1 MVQAVFAL
9 TLLTASRLPYSSGQ
23 TGIRTPQGGLA
34 LVVVLV
40 LLVVIG
46 LSSAS
51 ALRSATSAEQAG
63 NNIRLQYLA
72 QQYAEAAL
80 RYCEAELLKPDGQRV
95 ASLRQANLPEVA
107 VGASAAQSVWGQAAS
122 WGPAGAGTASKT
134 RPPEAWFSSSLSA
147 FSLPFGPEC
156 LAEQQLLP
164 GEQRAL
170 VITARGFSPG
180 YLADPLSG
188 STRAGAVVWLQ
199 SIVLLVD
206 ATDATEPSGAARRI
220 SDRLWQ
226 RIINPPIR

>member
-1 MVQAVFAL
+1 MLQAVFAP
-9 TLLTASRLPYSSGQ
+9 TLLPARRLPHSSGQ
-23 TGIRTPQGGLA
+23 TGTRKPQGGLA

-80 RYCEAELLKPDGQRV
+80 RYCEAELLKPDDQRV
-95 ASLRQANLPEVA
+95 ATLRQANLPEVA
-107 VGASAAQSVWGQAAS
+107 VGASVAQSVWGQAAS
-122 WGPAGAGTASKT
+122 WGPAGGGAASKT

-147 FSLPFGPEC
+147 FSLPVAPEC

-206 ATDATEPSGAARRI
+206 ATDATEPSDAARRI

>member
-1 MVQAVFAL
+1 MLPAPRRPR
-9 TLLTASRLPYSSGQ
+9 SRGQ
-23 TGIRTPQGGLA
+23 TGIRTAQGGLA

-122 WGPAGAGTASKT
+122 WGPA
-134 RPPEAWFSSSLSA
+134 
-147 FSLPFGPEC
+147 
-156 LAEQQLLP
+156 
-164 GEQRAL
+164 
-170 VITARGFSPG
+170 ARR
-180 YLADPLSG
+180 SG
-188 STRAGAVVWLQ
+188 S
-199 SIVLLVD
+199 
-206 ATDATEPSGAARRI
+206 RRT
-220 SDRLWQ
+220 
-226 RIINPPIR
+226 